1 MNESE
6 VILGIDPGLA
16 TIGYGLIRAEGTR
29 SFSLLENGAIRTS
42 SDEPVNSRLEK
53 IYEEVGELISEYE
66 PETVAIEKIFLSNNQ
81 KTAVQVAQARG
92 VIVLA
97 TSDLDVESYSPL
109 EIKKTITG
117 YGKSNKKQVQT
128 MVQRLLGLNELPSP
142 ADAADAIAVSLCC
155 GLENKSAVNQQLKD
169 LTNR

>member
-1 MNESE
+1 MSSSE

-16 TIGYGLIRAEGTR
+16 TVGYGLIRVEGTR
-29 SFSLLENGAIRTS
+29 SFSLVENGAIRTS
-42 SDEPVNSRLEK
+42 SDQPINSRLES
-53 IYEEVGELISEYE
+53 IHSEVSELISEYE

-97 TSDLDVESYSPL
+97 TSERQVESYSPL

-117 YGKSNKKQVQT
+117 YGKANKKQIQT

-142 ADAADAIAVSLCC
+142 ADAADAIGVSLCC
-155 GLENKSAVNQQLKD
+155 GLENKSAVNQQLK
-169 LTNR
+169 NR